1 MCCEIGMRLWQK
13 RLMRVEADGE
23 IMEYVK
29 TTVYLSAATRRKV
42 ACLVSIIGLLALG
55 GCKGKDVPI
64 NYSGPLADWPQYG
77 ADISG
82 DRYSRAT
89 QIDRNNVDQLEE
101 AWTYHTGD
109 LILTTDEGYG
119 TSFQNTPIVVGD
131 TLYGCTPLNRVFA
144 LDAET
149 GKERWVHDPEVDL
162 EGAILKICRGVSYW
176 KDEEAVTGSECAE
189 RIFLGTLDARMVAL
203 DAKTGKACTDFG
215 QAGEVDLSEGIGNR
229 IPGEY
234 GVTSPPLILGDALVT
249 GTMVLDNI
257 RVDAPGGV
265 VRAYDVRTGKQLWS
279 WDPLPPG
286 RRFIETTGPDGE
298 NVRYHRGTT
307 NAWSILSGDAERGL
321 VFVPTG
327 NTAPDY
333 FGAGR
338 DGLDYYSS
346 SVVAL
351 DIKTGEPVWNFQ
363 TVHHDVW
370 DYDVPSQPGL
380 FEFKSEN
387 GPVPALAQATKLG
400 HIFLL
405 NRVTGEP
412 LFPVE
417 ERAVPQDGAKGEFFA
432 PTQPFPTRPPPI
444 HPQTLRP
451 EDAFGITPWDRAD
464 CQRKIAELRYE
475 GPFTPP
481 ETGGWIGFPS
491 YFGGSN
497 WGSVAIDPDKDLL
510 VINVS
515 RMASKL
521 RLIPRSEYDAR
532 VQEDGPDVSKLESW
546 EPQAGTPYAVTRGFL
561 VSEWGLPCSPPPW
574 GTLVAIDL
582 TSGEIRWEVPLGTTA
597 DLAPLGLA
605 LPLGVPSQGGPIM
618 TGSGLI
624 FIAATMDDYLRAF
637 DSDTGDELW
646 KARLPAGGQATPLTY
661 RVRPGGKQYV
671 VVAAGGH
678 VMMETT
684 PGDSLV
690 AFALPD

>member
-1 MCCEIGMRLWQK
+1 MWIHQASLSQVEPDQKVMEQSQVQISFSSITRQGILGGVCAVFWIG
-13 RLMRVEADGE
+13 
-23 IMEYVK
+23 
-29 TTVYLSAATRRKV
+29 
-42 ACLVSIIGLLALG
+42 LG
-55 GCKGKDVPI
+55 GCHEPREPI
-64 NYSGPLADWPQYG
+64 DFSGPTAEWPQYG

-82 DRYSRAT
+82 DRFSPAT
-89 QIDRNNVDQLEE
+89 QIDPENVGQLEE

-109 LILTTDEGYG
+109 LVLTTEEGYG

-144 LDAET
+144 LNAET
-149 GKERWVHDPEVDL
+149 GEELWVHDPEVDL
-162 EGAILKICRGVSYW
+162 EGVILKICRGVSYW
-176 KDEEAVTGSECAE
+176 KDEAAVAGSGCAE
-189 RIFLGTLDARMVAL
+189 RIFLGTVDARMIAL
-203 DAKTGKACTDFG
+203 DAKTGRVCPGFG
-215 QAGEVDLSEGIGNR
+215 QAGQIDLSEGIGNL

-265 VRAYDVRTGKQLWS
+265 VRAYDVRNGDQLWS

-286 RRFIETTGPDGE
+286 REFIETTGPDGE
-298 NVRYHRGTT
+298 SVRYHRGTT
-307 NAWSILSGDAERGL
+307 NAWSILSGDEERGL

-338 DGLDYYSS
+338 DGLDHFSS

-351 DIKTGEPVWNFQ
+351 DVKTGKPAWHFQ

-370 DYDVPSQPGL
+370 DYDVPSQPAL
-380 FEFKSEN
+380 FEFKGEN
-387 GPVPALAQATKLG
+387 GVRPALAQSTKLG

-405 NRVTGEP
+405 DRTTGEP

-417 ERAVPQDGAKGEFFA
+417 ERPVPQDGATGEFFS

-444 HPQTLRP
+444 HPQTLLP
-451 EDAFGITPWDRAD
+451 EEAFGITPWDRAD
-464 CQRKIAELRYE
+464 CQRKIAALRYE

-481 ETGGWIGFPS
+481 ETEGWMGYPS

-497 WGSVAIDPDKDLL
+497 WGSMAIDPDRDLL
-510 VINVS
+510 IVNAS
-515 RMASKL
+515 RMASRL
-521 RLIPRSEYDAR
+521 RLIPRSEYNAR
-532 VQEDGPDVSKLESW
+532 MEGGVSEAAMLESW
-546 EPQAGTPYAVTRGFL
+546 EPQMGTPYAVTRGFL
-561 VSEWGLPCSPPPW
+561 VSDWGLPCSPPPW
-574 GTLVAIDL
+574 GTLVGIDL
-582 TSGEIRWEVPLGTTA
+582 RTGDIRWEVPLGTTE
-597 DLAPLGLA
+597 DLAPFGLA
-605 LPLGVPSQGGPIM
+605 LPLGVPSQGGPIV
-618 TGSGLI
+618 TASGLI
-624 FIAATMDDYLRAF
+624 FIAATMDDYIRAF
-637 DSDTGDELW
+637 DIETGDELW

-661 RVRPGGKQYV
+661 RVRPDGKQYV

-690 AFALPD
+690 AYALPD

>member
-1 MCCEIGMRLWQK
+1 
-13 RLMRVEADGE
+13 MRVESDGK

-29 TTVYLSAATRRKV
+29 MTVYFSAATRRKV
-42 ACLVSIIGLLALG
+42 ACLVLMIALLGLG
-55 GCKGKDVPI
+55 GCQGQDAPI
-64 NYSGPLADWPQYG
+64 DYSGPLADWPQYG

-82 DRYSRAT
+82 DRYSSAT
-89 QIDRNNVDQLEE
+89 QIDRDNVDQLEE

-109 LILTTDEGYG
+109 LVLTTDEGYG

-144 LDAET
+144 LNAET
-149 GKERWVHDPEVDL
+149 GKERWVYDPEVDL
-162 EGAILKICRGVSYW
+162 EGVILKICRGVSYW
-176 KDEEAVTGSECAE
+176 KDERAAAGSECSE
-189 RIFLGTLDARMVAL
+189 RVFLGTVDARMIAL
-203 DAKTGKACTDFG
+203 DAKTGKVCAGFG
-215 QAGEVDLSEGIGNR
+215 EEGEIDLSEGIGNL

-234 GVTSPPLILGDALVT
+234 GVTSPPLILGDTLVT
-249 GTMVLDNI
+249 GAMVLDNI

-265 VRAYDVRTGKQLWS
+265 VRAYDARSGDQLWS

-286 RRFIETTGPDGE
+286 REFIETTGPDGE
-298 NVRYHRGTT
+298 SVRYHRGTT
-307 NAWSILSGDAERGL
+307 NAWSILSGDEERGL

-370 DYDVPSQPGL
+370 DYDVPSQPAL
-380 FEFKSEN
+380 FEFK
-387 GPVPALAQATKLG
+387 GGKGGVPSLAQATKLG

-405 NRVTGEP
+405 DRTTGEP

-417 ERAVPQDGAKGEFFA
+417 ERAVPQDGTTGEFFS

-481 ETGGWIGFPS
+481 ETGGWIGYPS

-497 WGSVAIDPDKDLL
+497 WGSLAIDPERDLL
-510 VINVS
+510 VANTS

-521 RLIPRSEYDAR
+521 RLIPRSEYNAR
-532 VQEDGPDVSKLESW
+532 MESGVSEAVMLESW

-561 VSEWGLPCSPPPW
+561 VSDWGLPCSPPPW
-574 GTLVAIDL
+574 GTLVGIDL
-582 TSGEIRWEVPLGTTA
+582 VTGDIRWEVPLGTTA
-597 DLAPLGLA
+597 DLAPFGLA
-605 LPLGVPSQGGPIM
+605 LPLGVPSQGGPIV
-618 TGSGLI
+618 TASGLI
-624 FIAATMDDYLRAF
+624 FIAATMDDYIRAF
-637 DSDTGDELW
+637 DIETGDQLW
-646 KARLPAGGQATPLTY
+646 EERLPAGGQATPLTY

-690 AFALPD
+690 AYALPD